1 MTPTKELHNL
11 PSATASI
18 IRGEELPRILNG
30 LTLPGSPPGLPL
42 LCS

>member
-1 MTPTKELHNL
+1 MMPAKVLHNL
-11 PSATASI
+11 QSATASI
-18 IRGEELPRILNG
+18 VRGEELLRILNG